1 MSEPTSKITRTIRSE
16 QVLNAFVELVR
27 KNLPLDLKN
36 TRITEDDTI
45 YALAYAN
52 IHRLSIESAC
62 QELQGAP
69 SGNRLREVLVD
80 ALPDRIGMQ
89 RMLNRMFRQQLH
101 PSIWKCK
108 RDLNIAIDLTL
119 IPYHGKPY
127 ENKKEIMRGMSHLP
141 WRAVPGKSGTTHFHG
156 YTTVSIVQDDR
167 RYVVA
172 LHFIEYGE
180 ELADIVRWLMKR
192 LKTLKIRIRRVFLDK
207 GFCSKPVFK
216 VLNQHK
222 LSYVTPIP
230 VCGKSGGVRSLFQG
244 KSRKTS
250 YTFNSP
256 KYGQYKVQAVAV
268 KRYSKGRYGRHKSKW
283 FAYAVT
289 GLPVGILPAQV
300 FELYRQRFGIESSYR
315 QMNQVRARTSTRNPV
330 IRLLLVG
337 LAFVL
342 FNLYISLR
350 QNLSSALKLPLQVPK
365 RFWLSLRRLALLLSR
380 AIERLWGSTEVI
392 QLQPCLILS

>member
-1 MSEPTSKITRTIRSE
+1 MPKPTIKITRTIRSE
-16 QVLNAFVELVR
+16 QVLKAFVEVVR
-27 KNLPLDLKN
+27 RNLPLDLKN
-36 TRITEDDTI
+36 TRITAEDII
-45 YALAYAN
+45 YALGYAN
-52 IHRLSIESAC
+52 VHRLSIASAC

-69 SGNRLREVLVD
+69 SGNRLREVLLGS
-80 ALPDRIGMQ
+80 LPDRAGMQ
-89 RMLNRMFRQQLH
+89 SMLNRMFRQQLH
-101 PSIWKCK
+101 PSVWKCK
-108 RDLNIAIDLTL
+108 RDFNIAIDLTL
-119 IPYHGKPY
+119 IPYHGQPY
-127 ENKKEIMRGMSHLP
+127 KEKKEIVRGMP
-141 WRAVPGKSGTTHFHG
+141 KSGTTHFHG
-156 YTTVSIVQDDR
+156 YATVSIVRDDR

-180 ELADIVRWLMKR
+180 AMSDIVRWLIRR
-192 LKTLKIRIRRVFLDK
+192 LKALKIRIRRVFLDK
-207 GFCSKPVFK
+207 GFCSQPVFK

-230 VCGKSGGVRSLFQG
+230 VRGKSGGVRFLFQG

-256 KYGQYKVQAVAV
+256 KQGPYTVQAVVV
-268 KRYSKGRYGRHKSKW
+268 KRYSKGRYGRHKRKW

-289 GLPVGILPAQV
+289 GLPAGILPAQV

-350 QNLSSALKLPLQVPK
+350 QNLSSALKQPLQLPK
-365 RFWLSLRRLALLLSR
+365 HFWLSLRRLAFLLSR
-380 AIERLWGSTEVI
+380 AIEHLWDTTAVI
-392 QLQPCLILS
+392 QYQPCFSIS

>member
-1 MSEPTSKITRTIRSE
+1 MSKPTVKINRTIRCE
-16 QVLNAFVELVR
+16 QVLHAFVAVVR

-36 TRITEDDTI
+36 TRITSNDMI
-45 YALAYAN
+45 YALVYAN
-52 IHRLSIESAC
+52 VHRLSIEAAC

-69 SGNRLREVLVD
+69 SGNRLREVLTA
-80 ALPDRIGMQ
+80 ALPDRAGLQ

-101 PSIWKCK
+101 PSVWKCK
-108 RDLNIAIDLTL
+108 RDFSLAIDLTL
-119 IPYHGKPY
+119 IPYHGQPY
-127 ENKKEIMRGMSHLP
+127 EDKKEIVRSQAKL
-141 WRAVPGKSGTTHFHG
+141 GTTHFHG
-156 YTTVSIVQDDR
+156 YATVSIVRDNR

-172 LHFIEYGE
+172 LRFIEYRE
-180 ELADIVRWLMKR
+180 ELSEIVRWLIKR
-192 LKTLKIRIRRVFLDK
+192 VKALKIRIRRVFVDK

-222 LSYVTPIP
+222 LSYMMPIP
-230 VCGKSGGVRSLFQG
+230 VRGKSGGVRSLFQG

-256 KYGQYKVQAVAV
+256 KQGQYTVQAVV
-268 KRYSKGRYGRHKSKW
+268 IKRYSKGRYGRHTSKW

-350 QNLSSALKLPLQVPK
+350 KTLSAALKQPLRPPK

-380 AIERLWGSTEVI
+380 AIVRLWNFADVVL
-392 QLQPCLILS
+392 LQPCWALS